1 MAESLTGS
9 SLDLDQSDIQKDS
22 LKKILKNTINIIEK
36 NKSQIFEIYETA
48 RDEVENSKQLL
59 QEIKEQVRKTI
70 DKVDKLIKQEQLE
83 KQNLVIVSS
92 NFQHYSEEK
101 IRASYEAVKNVQVA
115 LGVEKEKEHNLRQ
128 QRDKLEIRLRNLQV
142 MLNQA
147 EHLAL
152 AIGSVLSYLST
163 QVSGVVWKIE
173 AVQKEKF
180 IGARVIK
187 AQEDERFRVSREIHD
202 GPAQDLANLIFQTS
216 VAEKLVDYDPDEAKK
231 TLQDLRQQIRSCLTD
246 VRQVIF
252 DMRPMALD
260 DLGLAPA
267 INQLVSRMA
276 ARDMLTVDFS
286 VDGKAYDLPKHVEIA
301 VFRIVQE
308 ALNNVMHHAR
318 TQMARVRLLYAP
330 STLSVLIE
338 DKGAGFDTEAKPEP
352 DSEDGLDEHVGH
364 FGIMGMEERA
374 KIIGAELKVSS
385 EIGKGTKVHL
395 RITKKAS
402 AVKDKS
408 ITIIKTLEKGR
419 K

>member
-22 LKKILKNTINIIEK
+22 LKKILLNTINIIEK

-59 QEIKEQVRKTI
+59 KEIKEQVCKTI

-115 LGVEKEKEHNLRQ
+115 LGVEKEKEYNLRQ

-231 TLQDLRQQIRSCLTD
+231 TLQDLRQQIRNCLTD
-246 VRQVIF
+246 VR
-252 DMRPMALD
+252 
-260 DLGLAPA
+260 
-267 INQLVSRMA
+267 
-276 ARDMLTVDFS
+276 
-286 VDGKAYDLPKHVEIA
+286 
-301 VFRIVQE
+301 
-308 ALNNVMHHAR
+308 
-318 TQMARVRLLYAP
+318 
-330 STLSVLIE
+330 
-338 DKGAGFDTEAKPEP
+338 
-352 DSEDGLDEHVGH
+352 
-364 FGIMGMEERA
+364 
-374 KIIGAELKVSS
+374 
-385 EIGKGTKVHL
+385 
-395 RITKKAS
+395 
-402 AVKDKS
+402 
-408 ITIIKTLEKGR
+408 
-419 K
+419 

>member
-187 AQEDERFRVSREIHD
+187 AQEDERFRLSREIHD

-352 DSEDGLDEHVGH
+352 DSEDGLD
-364 FGIMGMEERA
+364 
-374 KIIGAELKVSS
+374 
-385 EIGKGTKVHL
+385 
-395 RITKKAS
+395 
-402 AVKDKS
+402 
-408 ITIIKTLEKGR
+408 GR
-419 K
+419 KSQDNWCRIKSQFRNRQRYQGSFADY

>member
-59 QEIKEQVRKTI
+59 KEIKEQVRKTI

-115 LGVEKEKEHNLRQ
+115 LGVEKEKEYNLRQ

-308 ALNNVMHHAR
+308 ALNNVMHHAK

-395 RITKKAS
+395 RITKKVS

-408 ITIIKTLEKGR
+408 ITIIKTPEKGR

>member
-59 QEIKEQVRKTI
+59 KAIKEQVRKTI
-70 DKVDKLIKQEQLE
+70 DKVDKLTKQEQLE

-101 IRASYEAVKNVQVA
+101 IRASYETVKNVQVA
-115 LGVEKEKEHNLRQ
+115 LGVEKEKEYNLRQ

-246 VRQVIF
+246 VR
-252 DMRPMALD
+252 
-260 DLGLAPA
+260 
-267 INQLVSRMA
+267 
-276 ARDMLTVDFS
+276 
-286 VDGKAYDLPKHVEIA
+286 
-301 VFRIVQE
+301 
-308 ALNNVMHHAR
+308 
-318 TQMARVRLLYAP
+318 
-330 STLSVLIE
+330 
-338 DKGAGFDTEAKPEP
+338 
-352 DSEDGLDEHVGH
+352 
-364 FGIMGMEERA
+364 
-374 KIIGAELKVSS
+374 
-385 EIGKGTKVHL
+385 
-395 RITKKAS
+395 
-402 AVKDKS
+402 
-408 ITIIKTLEKGR
+408 
-419 K
+419 

>member
-22 LKKILKNTINIIEK
+22 LKKILLNTINIIEK

-59 QEIKEQVRKTI
+59 KEIKGQVRKTI

-187 AQEDERFRVSREIHD
+187 AQEDERFRLSREIHD

-231 TLQDLRQQIRSCLTD
+231 TLQDLRQQIRSCHTD

-338 DKGAGFDTEAKPEP
+338 DKGAGFDTEAKPEL

-408 ITIIKTLEKGR
+408 ITIIKTPEKGR

>member
-9 SLDLDQSDIQKDS
+9 SLDLDQFDIQKDS

-59 QEIKEQVRKTI
+59 KEIKEQVRKTI
-70 DKVDKLIKQEQLE
+70 DKVDKLTKQEQLE

-101 IRASYEAVKNVQVA
+101 IRASYETVKNVQVA
-115 LGVEKEKEHNLRQ
+115 LGVEKEKEYNLRQ

-216 VAEKLVDYDPDEAKK
+216 VAEKLVDYDPDEAKNTTGFK
-231 TLQDLRQQIRSCLTD
+231 TTD
-246 VRQVIF
+246 
-252 DMRPMALD
+252 
-260 DLGLAPA
+260 
-267 INQLVSRMA
+267 
-276 ARDMLTVDFS
+276 
-286 VDGKAYDLPKHVEIA
+286 KKLP
-301 VFRIVQE
+301 
-308 ALNNVMHHAR
+308 
-318 TQMARVRLLYAP
+318 Y
-330 STLSVLIE
+330 
-338 DKGAGFDTEAKPEP
+338 GC
-352 DSEDGLDEHVGH
+352 
-364 FGIMGMEERA
+364 
-374 KIIGAELKVSS
+374 
-385 EIGKGTKVHL
+385 
-395 RITKKAS
+395 
-402 AVKDKS
+402 
-408 ITIIKTLEKGR
+408 KTGNF
-419 K
+419 

>member
-9 SLDLDQSDIQKDS
+9 SLDLDQSDIKKDS

-59 QEIKEQVRKTI
+59 KEIKEQVRKTI

-252 DMRPMALD
+252 DMRPMTLD

-308 ALNNVMHHAR
+308 ALNNVIHHAK
-318 TQMARVRLLYAP
+318 TQMARVRLLYAS

-338 DKGAGFDTEAKPEP
+338 DKGAGFDTEAKPEA
-352 DSEDGLDEHVGH
+352 DNEDGLDEHVGH

-408 ITIIKTLEKGR
+408 ITIIKTSEKGR

>member
-59 QEIKEQVRKTI
+59 KEIKEQVRKTI

-115 LGVEKEKEHNLRQ
+115 LGVEKEKEYNLRQ

-202 GPAQDLANLIFQTS
+202 GPAQDLANLIF
-216 VAEKLVDYDPDEAKK
+216 KLP
-231 TLQDLRQQIRSCLTD
+231 
-246 VRQVIF
+246 
-252 DMRPMALD
+252 
-260 DLGLAPA
+260 
-267 INQLVSRMA
+267 
-276 ARDMLTVDFS
+276 
-286 VDGKAYDLPKHVEIA
+286 
-301 VFRIVQE
+301 
-308 ALNNVMHHAR
+308 
-318 TQMARVRLLYAP
+318 
-330 STLSVLIE
+330 
-338 DKGAGFDTEAKPEP
+338 
-352 DSEDGLDEHVGH
+352 
-364 FGIMGMEERA
+364 
-374 KIIGAELKVSS
+374 
-385 EIGKGTKVHL
+385 
-395 RITKKAS
+395 
-402 AVKDKS
+402 
-408 ITIIKTLEKGR
+408 
-419 K
+419 